1 MPNGNQGAI
10 AGLLSGLAGT
20 APGWGQALRT
30 RREREGMSDLAK
42 LQKMAN
48 PRDIADIEALAE
60 LLPQLAPADRE
71 KAIEKVR
78 KRIGTES
85 IPLLEYYIRR
95 AGGAPPLGI
104 ETWRIGGERAP
115 ATARTRLEQLQRGT
129 QPGFEPELGLAQL
142 PEEARLG
149 EWARRARRAEPFY
162 PGITEVGRGMIP
174 TGAERVLP
182 PREATRQRAREAG
195 AWPGITAI
203 TGEWTPQMLAEEK
216 EETIRIAEAKGL
228 LDKYG
233 VAAAKTFID
242 KTEVPGW
249 LGTIPASLHP
259 RLGVKTEAGVIV
271 SDLSKNPVEA
281 AGQLNLRSVFS
292 QPKPSLAQIQGMPN
306 LDRMRVAVFGEEML
320 SPAEITAIKEERS
333 TLPSWLIE
341 FVDDPLVGKAVWAS
355 DWFDTIKKLL
365 RYFSPQEIAAMLS
378 MAHDRAIREGL
389 AAEVGFAEGA
399 R

>member
-60 LLPQLAPADRE
+60 LLPQLPAADRE

-85 IPLLEYYIRR
+85 IPLLEYYIRQ

-104 ETWRIGGERAP
+104 ETWRIGGKPAP
-115 ATARTRLEQLQRGT
+115 QTARTRLEQLQRGT
-129 QPGFEPELGLAQL
+129 QPGFEPELGLGQL
-142 PEEARLG
+142 PEAARLG
-149 EWARRARRAEPFY
+149 EWARRAGRAEPFY

-174 TGAERVLP
+174 TGAERVLA

-242 KTEVPGW
+242 KTKLPKWVEGIAPSQYHRYGLKKEMGIV
-249 LGTIPASLHP
+249 
-259 RLGVKTEAGVIV
+259 V
-271 SDLSKNPVEA
+271 SDLSENELEA
-281 AGQLNLRSVFS
+281 YGQINLRIIES
-292 QPKPSLAQIQGMPN
+292 QPWPTLDKLQAMPN
-306 LDRMRVAVFGEEML
+306 IDRMRIITYGTEML
-320 SPAEITAIKEERS
+320 SPAQMDAIKKGTS
-333 TLPSWLIE
+333 TIPEWVIK
-341 FVDDPLVGKAVWAS
+341 FAHDPLTSIEPDS
-355 DWFDTIKKLL
+355 DEWFAAIKRLL
-365 RYFSPQEIAAMLS
+365 RYLSPQEVAAMLG
-378 MAHDRAIREGL
+378 MALDTTIREGL
-389 AAEVGFAEGA
+389 IAEVGFAK
-399 R
+399 